1 MSEILT
7 VAEVAAWLR
16 ISKRQV
22 YELAKPRTLTGE
34 IRKHPIPV
42 LRIGASVRFRKCD
55 IDRWLQQ
62 LVESNEQR

>member
-16 ISKRQV
+16 ISKGQV
-22 YELAKPRTLTGE
+22 YDLAKPRTRTGE
-34 IRKHPIPV
+34 LRKYPIPV
-42 LRIGASVRFRKCD
+42 LRIGSSVRFRKCD

-62 LVESNEQR
+62 LAESREQR